1 MPLLQVGASSYAVVG
16 GLRGLSPARGLGAWG
31 SCLNGC
37 LDYSL
42 GARLAMAFAGIAS
55 TMAPGV
61 LITNASGVNAVLP
74 ALYAAY
80 VANMDKAA
88 PAAGARQPCCLS
100 GCPVC
105 GIVALVVMV
114 CHWVV
119 RCGLLQT
126 RAAGIGFPNGDLLL
140 LSSCRG
146 NPYAAP
152 CGVGQVRVVH
162 VSYLANS
169 LIWLGLRH
177 ASSGLVYSGRL
188 VV

>member
-1 MPLLQVGASSYAVVG
+1 MPLLQVGSSSYAVVG

-100 GCPVC
+100 LAAAFAALLRSLSWYAIGLCV
-105 GIVALVVMV
+105 VAYS
-114 CHWVV
+114 
-119 RCGLLQT
+119 R
-126 RAAGIGFPNGDLLL
+126 RAQPELGFRMATCF
-140 LSSCRG
+140 SCRL
-146 NPYAAP
+146 AAETLTQLP
-152 CGVGQVRVVH
+152 
-162 VSYLANS
+162 A
-169 LIWLGLRH
+169 
-177 ASSGLVYSGRL
+177 ASGRCAWSTCRT
-188 VV
+188 